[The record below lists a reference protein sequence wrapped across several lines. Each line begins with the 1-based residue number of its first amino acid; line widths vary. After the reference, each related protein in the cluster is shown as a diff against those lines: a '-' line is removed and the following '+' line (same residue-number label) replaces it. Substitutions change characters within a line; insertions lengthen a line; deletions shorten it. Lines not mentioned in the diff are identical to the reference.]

1 MHVPVIG
8 KLKKPIFRV
17 ICCRSRK
24 QLQRFWIKLMRQ
36 INFLLIFALCLALV
50 LFGLEN
56 TQSVSI
62 RIIDGIQVKAPL
74 AIALILSMWLGAVIA
89 WLFNLWT
96 RFINFIGTR
105 KMVGQ
110 IRSKDEQIRQLED
123 DIQQYKIEIEQK
135 QLLLSASDPLSD
147 NPLLD

>member
-1 MHVPVIG
+1 
-8 KLKKPIFRV
+8 
-17 ICCRSRK
+17 
-24 QLQRFWIKLMRQ
+24 MRQ

-89 WLFNLWT
+89 WLFSLWT
-96 RFINFIGTR
+96 RFINFLGTR

-110 IRSKDEQIRQLED
+110 IHSKDEQIRQLED